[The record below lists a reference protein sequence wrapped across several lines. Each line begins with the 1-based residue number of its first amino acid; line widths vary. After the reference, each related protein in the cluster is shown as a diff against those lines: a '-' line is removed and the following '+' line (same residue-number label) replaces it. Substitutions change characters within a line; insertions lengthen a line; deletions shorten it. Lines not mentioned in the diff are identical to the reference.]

1 MFDGFSVFHNLQQSM
16 ASSPRQPS
24 LDAEDSNPK
33 ALVTSSNIEDF
44 FLPVILCLHDSGS
57 SAIIFQSQLRHME
70 QELGSRF
77 RFIYV
82 NGPFPSTPDPKVL
95 LAFEST
101 GSFYSWVKDM
111 PSSGSEKEDLPQ
123 EEIDSIDRV
132 LNQAMMF
139 EGRPDRIW
147 GILGLGQ
154 GARLAAGLICR
165 EGDRLE
171 TGEKF
176 RALKNLQFG
185 IIISGAWPPI
195 MLTEQKKGWIDVL
208 GLQQLPTLYV
218 WGRHAPDHK
227 SYMKMVSKCDWLHT
241 YTHEL
246 EGPQYLPVT
255 EKETEQIAR
264 RIINLA
270 LVPIIWGRQS
280 IFFT

>member
-1 MFDGFSVFHNLQQSM
+1 MFEGLSVFHNLQQSM
-16 ASSPRQPS
+16 ASSPRQLS
-24 LDAEDSNPK
+24 LGAEDSQPK

-57 SAIIFQSQLRHME
+57 SATIFQSQLRNME
-70 QELGSRF
+70 QELGNRF
-77 RFIYV
+77 RFVYV
-82 NGPFPSTPDPKVL
+82 NGPFPSNPDPKVL
-95 LAFEST
+95 PAFESAV
-101 GSFYSWVKDM
+101 SFYSWVKDM
-111 PSSGSEKEDLPQ
+111 PTSESEKEDLPQ

-132 LNQAMMF
+132 LNQAIMF

-154 GARLAAGLICR
+154 GARLAGGLICR
-165 EGDRLE
+165 EGDRIE
-171 TGEKF
+171 NGEKF

-185 IIISGAWPPI
+185 IIISGVWPPI

-218 WGRHAPDHK
+218 WGRQAPDHR

-241 YTHEL
+241 YTYEL

-264 RIINLA
+264 RIFQLTR
-270 LVPIIWGRQS
+270 VPILWGRQS